1 MRKQEL
7 GSLKHQAKR
16 LTAIQFRPLK
26 RGGLPRPL
34 DKMGGKRLLVA
45 GPAQVADN
53 LLVIFLV
60 RDGDTLER
68 RAFFAH
74 LFQDGLPSGGCS
86 RSRFCI
92 IIPATK
98 GYVSCIMLNCQT
110 DRDYLD
116 RLLPGAP
123 ELALDTPQGLNP
135 ANATDRLQL
144 VSIFCRCCGITLGEG
159 ELLS

>member
-1 MRKQEL
+1 MRKREL
-7 GSLKHQAKR
+7 GSLKDQAKR

-34 DKMGGKRLLVA
+34 DKIGCKRLLAA

-74 LFQDGLPSGGCS
+74 LFQSGLPGGGLLPLAILHYHPS
-86 RSRFCI
+86 H
-92 IIPATK
+92 K
-98 GYVSCIMLNCQT
+98 GIHIVLNCQT

-123 ELALDTPQGLNP
+123 ELALATPQGLNP

-159 ELLS
+159 ELLP

>member
-1 MRKQEL
+1 MDKQVL
-7 GSLKHQAKR
+7 GSLKHQTKR

-34 DKMGGKRLLVA
+34 DKIGGKRLLAA
-45 GPAQVADN
+45 GPTQVADN

-68 RAFFAH
+68 RAFYAH
-74 LFQDGLPSGGCS
+74 LFQNGPSGGLLPLAILHYHPS
-86 RSRFCI
+86 H
-92 IIPATK
+92 K
-98 GYVSCIMLNCQT
+98 GVHVVLNCQT

-123 ELALDTPQGLNP
+123 ELALTTPQGLNP

-144 VSIFCRCCGITLGEG
+144 VTIFCRCCGITLGEG